1 MCVYVLLCLCVHVY
15 AYVCMFIYVLPRE
28 AAAQCGVR
36 VGENEIENK
45 KKNRKKK
52 LDELQSIGAG
62 SLY

>member
-1 MCVYVLLCLCVHVY
+1 MY

-45 KKNRKKK
+45 KKKKKTGKKK